1 MCIVH
6 RSILNEMRPAPAI
19 CRDGLA
25 ALHACA
31 FLILLSST
39 LSISLAVPTNGAV
52 PAALTVAPTAGERL
66 TGRIIQTFEAP
77 AGDLLL
83 MPSDVV
89 AEPDGGVAVADGVND
104 RVVRFD
110 SSAAVRGVLAACDSG
125 DLKRPMGLTVDRAGN
140 LWIADTGNA
149 RIVVCTPRGE
159 FDRAIALPDAPAG
172 ADYTDLV
179 LSNDERS
186 AWAVD
191 NDGHR
196 LVRIDLSSGT
206 AVSHGSQGSAG
217 DQFHYPFLIA
227 ADASGHLYVS
237 DVANGRVSVWLDDAR
252 PAGHLGA
259 YGVDLGQLYRPKGI
273 ACDPSGRVWIS
284 DGRLGV
290 IQAFAADGTFIDV
303 LRNEEGEPLLFTT
316 PSGLAAGED
325 GDLYVVEVKPGRIQ
339 RVRITTAPAT
349 AVRAKADPVF
359 SGQQPQACTVCHIE
373 WMKPLVDGRGTEL
386 IDRPE
391 NPIDHPLVSRE
402 ANCFS
407 CHDGS
412 IADSRRRI
420 WMQHGHASG
429 VTPSEHIAVPAD
441 LPLSQGQVVCRTCHT
456 AHTRGGSGNAMKDA
470 VFLRVQ
476 SEPGELC
483 TRCHADL
490 ALGPGA
496 GMHPIESLRA
506 GTSKGARRRPR
517 QSAEQSPQC
526 LTCHNPHGSSRNALL
541 TQAASSPQGCIQ
553 CHAGM
558 TELDGCA
565 PGETP
570 HPVTG
575 LQVAARFSAGGD
587 NFGIHDDEAGAPSC
601 LACHTMHHAA
611 ATDNLLVAEQ
621 QDSSLCLACHASQAG
636 LIGTAHDLRGS
647 RPDEPNARGELSDA
661 SGPCGACHGVHS
673 LARPID
679 LAVPT
684 ESNCTTCHREDGC
697 AEGMGGQPFAH
708 PVEIPEDQLAAALA
722 KIAPA
727 AEGLPTDRLT
737 CVVCHDPH
745 QTAHSHYL
753 RAAPYELCIACH
765 TSFST
770 RRDSQSLTP

>member
-6 RSILNEMRPAPAI
+6 RSIYNDVPLAPV
-19 CRDGLA
+19 RRFSDLTV
-25 ALHACA
+25 LHVRV
-31 FLILLSST
+31 FLILLCSSLT
-39 LSISLAVPTNGAV
+39 IRAAVASSAAV
-52 PAALTVAPTAGERL
+52 FSAAPSAPAVSERL
-66 TGRIIQTFEAP
+66 AGRIVQTFEAP
-77 AGDLLL
+77 AGDPLL
-83 MPSDVV
+83 MPSDVAV
-89 AEPDGGVAVADGVND
+89 EPDGGVAVADGVND

-110 SSAAVRGVLAACDSG
+110 SNATVRGILAAFDSG
-125 DLKRPMGLTVDRAGN
+125 SLKRPMGLTVDRTGN
-140 LWIADTGNA
+140 LWIADTGNS
-149 RIVVCTPRGE
+149 RIVVCTPQGGLQRV
-159 FDRAIALPDAPAG
+159 IPLPEAAEG
-172 ADYTDLV
+172 AEYTDLV
-179 LSNDERS
+179 LSNEERS

-206 AVSHGSQGSAG
+206 TVSYGSQGLAG

-259 YGVDLGQLYRPKGI
+259 YGVDLGRLYRPKGI
-273 ACDPSGRVWIS
+273 ACDRAGRVWIS

-290 IQAFAADGTFIDV
+290 IQAFASDGTFIDV
-303 LRNEEGEPLLFTT
+303 LRDEEGEPLRFTT
-316 PSGLAAGED
+316 PSGLAAGDD
-325 GDLYVVEVKPGRIQ
+325 GDLYIVEVKPGRVQ
-339 RVRITTAPAT
+339 RVSITASPRTV
-349 AVRAKADPVF
+349 VRAKADPV
-359 SGQQPQACTVCHIE
+359 SNGQQPQACTVCHIE

-386 IDRPE
+386 IDLPE
-391 NPIDHPLVSRE
+391 NPLDHPLVSRE

-429 VTPSEHIAVPAD
+429 VTPSENIAVPSD
-441 LPLSQGQVVCRTCHT
+441 LPLSEGQVVCRTCHT

-490 ALGPGA
+490 TLGPSS
-496 GMHPIESLRA
+496 GMHPIETPRPA
-506 GTSKGARRRPR
+506 TPRGARRRPR
-517 QSAEQSPQC
+517 PSGEESPQC

-541 TQAASSPQGCIQ
+541 TQAASSPQWCIQ

-565 PGETP
+565 PGETL

-575 LQVAARFSAGGD
+575 LQDVESLAVW
-587 NFGIHDDEAGAPSC
+587 DDTDIRDDGAGAPSC

-611 ATDNLLVAEQ
+611 ATDHLLVGEQ
-621 QDSSLCLACHASQAG
+621 QDSSLCLSCHSSQAG
-636 LIGTAHDLRGS
+636 LIGTAHDLRGT
-647 RPDEPNARGELSDA
+647 RPDEPNARGEASDA

-673 LARPID
+673 PARRID
-679 LAVPT
+679 AAKAA

-708 PVEIPEDQLAAALA
+708 PVEIPEDQLRAALA
-722 KIAPA
+722 RIAPT

-770 RRDSQSLTP
+770 RRDPQPLPP